1 MTMQTTTGHPIPTD
15 CQEAADCA
23 AAHGLLLVVN
33 VPETDGLTA
42 TPAEVREADEELMPG
57 QSLAWVRYVTPEE
70 HAEAERQRKA
80 KAEAACREAVRRELR
95 EEARRPVL
103 DAMRQHPEALADALA
118 ELADM
123 MGDIWTAG
131 DVGPHMRCCEAD
143 AVAEVLR
150 LSGRADAAETWIDGH
165 ARGDDDEDDGHRDRP
180 TAPAQ

>member
-1 MTMQTTTGHPIPTD
+1 MTTQTTTGHPIPAD
-15 CQEAADCA
+15 CQEAADYA
-23 AAHGLLLVVN
+23 ATHGLLLVVN

-57 QSLAWVRYVTPEE
+57 QSLEWVAYLSPEE
-70 HAEAERQRKA
+70 HAEAERQRQEQA
-80 KAEAACREAVRRELR
+80 DREARE
-95 EEARRPVL
+95 ASRRPVL
-103 DAMRQHPEALADALA
+103 DAMREHPEALADALA

-180 TAPAQ
+180 IAPAL